1 MVEYKKP
8 CRRAPSSIDC
18 DTIFYGTT
26 HDKFLINPLTKSYQT
41 AANMSGAQE
50 MPKLLKES
58 VENSKAEYVSLGK
71 SGLRIS
77 IPILG
82 AMSIG
87 HPEWAP
93 WVIDEEKVC
102 QIPNPMFRKLLMKV
116 VTSSA

>member
-1 MVEYKKP
+1 
-8 CRRAPSSIDC
+8 
-18 DTIFYGTT
+18 
-26 HDKFLINPLTKSYQT
+26 
-41 AANMSGAQE
+41 MSGAPE

-58 VENSKAEYVSLGK
+58 VENSKAEYVNLGK

-102 QIPNPMFRKLLMKV
+102 QIPNPTFRKLLMKV